1 MNPNRSLLL
10 LSMVLNAALVA
21 GVVYFLWPAK
31 GPVATATATPRGELS
46 PPAAPAVDAVSEPPA
61 VTMVTNR
68 FQWRELESTDYEV
81 FVANL
86 REVLNGCN
94 TTRSAGSSTIVG
106 ASRNGD
112 SLSGA

>member
-1 MNPNRSLLL
+1 MNE
-10 LSMVLNAALVA
+10 
-21 GVVYFLWPAK
+21 
-31 GPVATATATPRGELS
+31 PVAFGDGTSPIRLIDLRDATETTLARIRIEPRQEAGTGALQVD
-46 PPAAPAVDAVSEPPA
+46 PHPAWDRSNTRIAFNACPEGRRP
-61 VTMVTNR
+61 
-68 FQWRELESTDYEV
+68 V